1 MLYAGVVAVA
11 GIDMGS
17 AFAGVAQSEMIVVKR
32 VNINVTPFLRVSLA
46 CLGLFVVT
54 GCGGEPSAPS
64 TSATSGGPVGPHP
77 EGMSPNQSGG
87 QVQDPSGFPSFHNHP
102 APRGPSPSGVGQFS
116 EAVRVSSPPSGGY
129 RPQIAVGADDTRHV
143 VFYDRITAGDIVRY
157 ISSTDGLSWSD
168 PEQVSFSEGRNW
180 GPDIVARDDGSVV
193 VVFDKAEEDF
203 RSRGYMTVR
212 TDSGWSTPSP
222 ITPSGAREVG
232 SGHVA
237 HGLGDTVA
245 YVNIG
250 KELGPQHRFRA
261 TGRWLVDGVWSAPQ
275 TFSDRIMDAWHSNV
289 ERRPDGSMLFG
300 YDVGQGGSET
310 TLYLVE
316 GRDGEWGQPEDISA
330 TSYPGERPHFAFGDD
345 GVDHVTWFH
354 KERGSP
360 VHIYVRSGGPGE
372 WGPAAEPSEGYG
384 GYHFDPEIEVNSDG
398 VLCLIWGW
406 DSGADAEMLYSLNR
420 GDGWSPPLKIADVD
434 WGKPGLSS
442 IQTDSQGRFHVVWNQ
457 GVRGTN
463 EVYYAVLEP

>member
-1 MLYAGVVAVA
+1 MLYAGVVPVA
-11 GIDMGS
+11 GIDTGS
-17 AFAGVAQSEMIVVKR
+17 AFAPDNSEMNV
-32 VNINVTPFLRVSLA
+32 VNIAKNNVSPLLKASLA
-46 CLGLFVVT
+46 CLGLFVVV
-54 GCGGEPSAPS
+54 GCGGETSAPAPN
-64 TSATSGGPVGPHP
+64 TQIGGPQGPAP

-102 APRGPSPSGVGQFS
+102 APRGPSPSGVGDFS
-116 EAVRVSSPPSGGY
+116 VPIKLSSPPSGGY
-129 RPQIAVGADDTRHV
+129 RPQIAVGADDIRHV
-143 VFYDRITAGDIVRY
+143 VFYDRVDEGDVVRY
-157 ISSTDGLSWSD
+157 LRSSDGQNWSD
-168 PEQVSFSEGRNW
+168 PEQVSFAEGRNW

-203 RSRGYMTVR
+203 RSRGYLSIR
-212 TDSGWSTPSP
+212 TDSGWSAPSP
-222 ITPSGAREVG
+222 ITPAGEREVG

-237 HGLGDTVA
+237 HGLGGNIA

-250 KELGPQHRFRA
+250 KNLGPQHRFRA
-261 TGRWLVDGVWSAPQ
+261 TGRWYVDGEWGEPE
-275 TFSDRIMDAWHSNV
+275 TFSDRRMDAWHSNV

-310 TLYLVE
+310 TLYIVE
-316 GRDGEWGQPEDISA
+316 GRDGEWGEPEDISSS
-330 TSYPGERPHFAFGDD
+330 SYPGERPHFAFGND

-360 VHIYVRSGGPGE
+360 IHIYVRSGRPGE
-372 WGPAAEPSEGYG
+372 WGPTSEPSAGYG

-406 DSGADAEMLYSLNR
+406 DSGNDAEMLYSLNR
-420 GDGWSPPLKIADVD
+420 GEGWSEPKKIADVD

-442 IQTDSQGRFHVVWNQ
+442 IQTDSHGRFHVVWNQ